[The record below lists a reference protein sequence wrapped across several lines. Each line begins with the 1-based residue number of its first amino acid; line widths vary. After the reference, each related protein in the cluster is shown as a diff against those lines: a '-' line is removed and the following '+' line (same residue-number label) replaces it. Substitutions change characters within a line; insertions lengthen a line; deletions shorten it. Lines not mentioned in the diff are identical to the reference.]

1 MVRLVVLAALLALLA
16 GCSSQAVR
24 PVAMQ
29 PEVGVE
35 QLPRW
40 HSGMLAALD
49 QGQHHPAVAALFAQA
64 EQARQQR
71 QWQRALT
78 YLDQARQ
85 IQPRNAAILY
95 RQAWVSLQLNEA
107 NRAEQL
113 LRRALVF
120 SQQPELSQRLR
131 LLLAEA
137 LDAQGKSDAAE
148 QQRRRVVSQS

>member
-1 MVRLVVLAALLALLA
+1 MVRLAVLTLCLLGLAA
-16 GCSSQAVR
+16 CSTAPSRTTSAQA
-24 PVAMQ
+24 
-29 PEVGVE
+29 EVGAA

-49 QGQHHPAVAALFAQA
+49 QGQHHPAVAALFRQA

-71 QWQRALT
+71 QWRLALT

-95 RQAWVSLQLNEA
+95 RQAWVSLQLQEPQ
-107 NRAEQL
+107 RAEQL
-113 LRRALVF
+113 LQRALVF
-120 SQQPELSQRLR
+120 SQEQQLSQRLH

-137 LDAQGKSDAAE
+137 LEAQGKRGAAE
-148 QQRRRVVSQS
+148 RHRRQAAQLG

>member
-1 MVRLVVLAALLALLA
+1 
-16 GCSSQAVR
+16 
-24 PVAMQ
+24 MQ